1 MININ
6 DLEKIIQVVDKYDIS
21 HFEYEHEHSKVV
33 IEKQGASKLTVKEAT
48 GVQANAIDSEYLQ
61 STYKENKDTNIN
73 ENKAESKNNNET
85 NIEKEY
91 IKSNFAGTFYSR
103 KETDEPAFVKLYD
116 EVKSN
121 TVVGLLEVMKLFNEV
136 EAGVEGK
143 IVDILVKD
151 GEFVEYGQPL
161 FEVEVGEKYV

>member
-1 MININ
+1 MINIE

-21 HFEYEHEHSKVV
+21 HFEFEHEKSKVV
-33 IEKQGASKLTVKEAT
+33 IEKQRASKLTVKEAT
-48 GVQANAIDSEYLQ
+48 EVESNVIDSEYLQ
-61 STYKENKDTNIN
+61 PTYKENKDTNIN
-73 ENKAESKNNNET
+73 ENRAEGENISKT

-91 IKSNFAGTFYSR
+91 IKANFAGTFYSR
-103 KETDEPAFVKLYD
+103 KETDEAAFVKLHD

-121 TVVGLLEVMKLFNEV
+121 TIVGLLEVMKLFNEV
-136 EAGVEGK
+136 EAGVEGR
-143 IVDILVKD
+143 IADILVKD